1 MNTIMVISTLMTTGM
16 VMLMLMVTLMG
27 IATHRIRSGLRL
39 RSLRR

>member
-1 MNTIMVISTLMTTGM
+1 MNTIMAISTVMTTGM
-16 VMLMLMVTLMG
+16 VMLMVTLMG

>member
-1 MNTIMVISTLMTTGM
+1 MNTIMVISTIMTTGM

-27 IATHRIRSGLRL
+27 IATHQTRSGLRL